1 MQATTEQSV
10 IKSRLDEQEKEI
22 QFIKS
27 QIKMQNDITKS
38 KLEQP
43 VNTDNAQDSIPVE
56 QMNEEQLMAS
66 VRPTDDKD
74 LIIQQLSD
82 QLRLANDEL
91 LDIHEKNLETARLE
105 AEGGDNKETIEQLK
119 QDIEMMKTTMKED
132 DEKKAQD
139 KEDIQIL
146 KDENEQLKQKIA
158 FYEE

>member
-56 QMNEEQLMAS
+56 QMNEE
-66 VRPTDDKD
+66 
-74 LIIQQLSD
+74 
-82 QLRLANDEL
+82 
-91 LDIHEKNLETARLE
+91 
-105 AEGGDNKETIEQLK
+105 
-119 QDIEMMKTTMKED
+119 
-132 DEKKAQD
+132 
-139 KEDIQIL
+139 
-146 KDENEQLKQKIA
+146 
-158 FYEE
+158 